1 MLPPRIV
8 ARNASVTPEVERD
21 IVDRVNRLTR
31 FHERITSCCVTVEIP
46 QRRHLSDADQYRVR
60 LDIGVP
66 GGEVVIAHQPCAELR
81 TALDEAF
88 SAARRRIE
96 DVARRRRAARHR
108 VNEQS

>member
-1 MLPPRIV
+1 
-8 ARNASVTPEVERD
+8 
-21 IVDRVNRLTR
+21 
-31 FHERITSCCVTVEIP
+31 
-46 QRRHLSDADQYRVR
+46 
-60 LDIGVP
+60 
-66 GGEVVIAHQPCAELR
+66 LR